1 MDRSLVRWA
10 HRAAL
15 GLSLFGLNAG
25 AFAAGAT
32 ANPAEKVPTV
42 SPIKHVIVVIGENA
56 SFDHVFATY
65 QPRPG
70 ETVWNLLSMGI
81 VNADGTPG
89 PNFKQAQ
96 QFSVAPQPQ
105 YFSEAPAAAKTPF
118 VTLPPP
124 GLAGVPNVASDTP
137 VAHGGPPPFATLAAA
152 VASEPAQLEPRDQIL
167 LTTGASG
174 LTATSG
180 PDTRILNVNALP
192 DGPFQATKKDSN
204 GNGLSY
210 DAYTEDTFHRF
221 FQMWQQYDC
230 GMAAATATNPS
241 GCRADLLPFV
251 ITTFAGPID
260 AGQATSMAYLNVQT
274 GDAPYLKSLA
284 DKYTLADNYHQAVM
298 GGTGSNHH
306 MMMTGDQFYYS
317 DGKGNPLP
325 PAQVPAVFAG
335 LPANFPPIIQVA
347 NPNPLPNTNNIY
359 ANDPGQALGNYVNC
373 SDPTQP
379 GVAPILNYLASLPY
393 HPKPNCAPNT
403 FYLLNNIFA
412 GFHAN
417 GTPAGLT
424 DSPLHADGSDFFF
437 IPPQTVP
444 TVGDALNAKNITW
457 AYYGDGLGHAAAND
471 SLQAIYCPICNPM
484 QYTTSTMATADQRA
498 AHLKDAPD
506 LFADIANGNVPS
518 VAFVKPSA
526 FVDGHP
532 QSSKLDLFESFV
544 RSIVDKV
551 QSQAALYAD
560 TVILV
565 TWDEGGGFYD
575 SGFIQPVDFFGDAPR
590 VPLIAISPF
599 SNGGKIVHSYYD
611 HASVLKFIEHNW
623 DLPVLSDRSRDNL
636 PNPVPEAG
644 NPYIPTNMP
653 AIGNLFDM
661 FNFGKNDIVLPPR
674 PRPVN

>member
-1 MDRSLVRWA
+1 MNRNLVRWA

-15 GLSLFGLNAG
+15 GLSVVALNAG
-25 AFAAGAT
+25 AFAAGA
-32 ANPAEKVPTV
+32 AENPAEHVPTV

-65 QPRPG
+65 QPQHG
-70 ETVWNLLSMGI
+70 QSVWNLLSLGI
-81 VNADGTPG
+81 INADGTPG
-89 PNFKQAQ
+89 PNFSQAQ
-96 QFSVAPQPQ
+96 QFSVSAQSQ
-105 YFSEAPAAAKTPF
+105 YFINAPVAAKTVF
-118 VTLPPP
+118 TTLPPP
-124 GLAGVPNVASDTP
+124 GLEGVPTVASDIP
-137 VAHGGPPPFATLAAA
+137 VKNGGPPPFATVAAA
-152 VASEPAQLEPRDQIL
+152 IASEPSQIEPADQIL

-180 PDTRILNVNALP
+180 PDTRILDVTSLP
-192 DGPFQATKKDSN
+192 SGPFQPTKKNAN
-204 GNGLSY
+204 GQGLSY
-210 DAYTEDTFHRF
+210 DSYTEDTFHRF

-230 GMAAATATNPS
+230 GIEAATTTNPS

-251 ITTFAGPID
+251 ITTFAGAID
-260 AGQATSMAYLNVQT
+260 GGEGTSMSFLNVQT

-284 DKYTLADNYHQAVM
+284 EKYTLADNYHQAIM

-306 MMMTGDQFYYS
+306 MMMTGDQFYFS

-325 PAQVPAVFAG
+325 PPLLEGVI
-335 LPANFPPIIQVA
+335 NQVA
-347 NPNPLPNTNNIY
+347 NPNPLPGTNNEY
-359 ANDPGQALGNYVNC
+359 TNDPNQSLGNYVNC

-379 GVAPILNYLASLPY
+379 GVAQILNYLASLPY

-403 FYLLNNIFA
+403 FYLLNNLFP

-417 GTPAGLT
+417 GALAGPT
-424 DSPLHADGSDFFF
+424 DSPQHADGSDLAFV
-437 IPPQTVP
+437 PPQTVP
-444 TVGDALNAKNITW
+444 TVGDALNAKNISWT
-457 AYYGDGLGHAAAND
+457 YYGDGLGHAAAND
-471 SLQAIYCPICNPM
+471 SLEAIYCPICDPM
-484 QYTTSTMATADQRA
+484 QYTTSTMATEEQRA

-506 LFADIANGNVPS
+506 LFADIANGNVPA
-518 VAFVKPSA
+518 VAFVKPSG

-532 QSSKLDLFESFV
+532 QTSKLDLFESFL

-551 QSQAALYAD
+551 QGQAALYAD

-623 DLPVLSDRSRDNL
+623 NLPVLSDRSRDNL
-636 PNPVPEAG
+636 PNPIPEAS

-653 AIGNLFDM
+653 AIGDLFEM
-661 FNFGKNDIVLPPR
+661 FNFHNNGIILPPG
-674 PRPVN
+674 PQPVN